1 MTTVG
6 EIALILD
13 RYFPPRLAEDWDAPG
28 LSVGDPTAPVERVLF
43 AVDPVMAVADEA
55 ADWSATM
62 LVTHHPLMLRGV
74 TSVAANT
81 SKGAVVH
88 RLILAC
94 CALYSA
100 HTNADAARPGVADA
114 LAEAIGLT
122 DTRPLVPDAIDPA
135 LGTGRVGSLA
145 APATLRAFAQ
155 AVADALPAT
164 APGVRVAGNLDAL
177 IRTVAVLGGSGGSF
191 LDAASAADVDAY
203 VTADLRHHPALE
215 ARELALLTDGRP
227 ALVDVSHFASEWL
240 WLAAAAERLAAE
252 AGVEAKVS
260 TLNTDPWTGR
270 FSATAPDA

>member
-6 EIALILD
+6 EIVAILD
-13 RYFPPRLAEDWDAPG
+13 RYFPPRLAEEWDAPG

-43 AVDPVMAVADEA
+43 AVDPVMAVVDEA

-74 TSVAANT
+74 TTVAAHT
-81 SKGAVVH
+81 AKGAVVH
-88 RLILAC
+88 RLILSG

-100 HTNADAARPGVADA
+100 HTNADAASPGVADA

-122 DTRPLVPDAIDPA
+122 ATRPLVPDAAEPA
-135 LGTGRVGSLA
+135 LGTGRVGVLA
-145 APATLRAFAQ
+145 SPTTLRKFAQ

-164 APGVRVAGNLDAL
+164 APGVRVAGDLDAI

-191 LDAASAADVDAY
+191 LDVASAADVDAY
-203 VTADLRHHPALE
+203 VTADLRHHPASE

-240 WLAAAAERLAAE
+240 WLAAAAERLGAE
-252 AGVEAKVS
+252 AGVETRVS

-270 FSATAPDA
+270 FDATGPGA

>member
-6 EIALILD
+6 EIVAILD
-13 RYFPPRLAEDWDAPG
+13 RYFPPRLAEEWDAPG

-43 AVDPVMAVADEA
+43 AVDPVMAVANEA

-81 SKGAVVH
+81 GKGAVVH
-88 RLILAC
+88 RLILAG

-100 HTNADAARPGVADA
+100 HTNADAASPGVADA

-122 DTRPLVPDAIDPA
+122 ETRPLVPDAAEPA
-135 LGTGRVGSLA
+135 LGTGRVGVLA
-145 APATLRAFAQ
+145 APTTLRQFAQ

-164 APGVRVAGNLDAL
+164 TPGVRVAGDLGAL

-191 LDAASAADVDAY
+191 LEAASAADVDAY
-203 VTADLRHHPALE
+203 VTADLRHHPASE

-252 AGVEAKVS
+252 ASVETRVS

-270 FSATAPDA
+270 FGASAPDA

>member
-6 EIALILD
+6 EIVAILD
-13 RYFPPRLAEDWDAPG
+13 RYFPPRLAEEWDAPG

-81 SKGAVVH
+81 AKGAVVH
-88 RLILAC
+88 RLILSG

-100 HTNADAARPGVADA
+100 HTNADAASPGVADA

-122 DTRPLVPDAIDPA
+122 GTRPLVPDAAEPA
-135 LGTGRVGSLA
+135 LGTGRVGVLA
-145 APATLRAFAQ
+145 SPTTLRQFAQ
-155 AVADALPAT
+155 AVADALPST
-164 APGVRVAGNLDAL
+164 APGVRVAGDLDAL
-177 IRTVAVLGGSGGSF
+177 IRTVAVLGGSGGSL
-191 LDAASAADVDAY
+191 LDAVAAADVDAY
-203 VTADLRHHPALE
+203 VTADLRHHPASE
-215 ARELALLTDGRP
+215 ARELAELTDGRP
-227 ALVDVSHFASEWL
+227 ALVDVSHFASEWR

-252 AGVEAKVS
+252 AGVVTRVS

-270 FSATAPDA
+270 FGATAPDA